1 MDLALIKKNS
11 PEWEYLWNWLASHP
25 INVGLEAPS
34 VALNEGEAWEY
45 MGSFKQGDRM
55 IHSLRHRCHPKHG
68 QRMDLHVQA
77 SDEFVED
84 DIHKTLKLK

>member
-1 MDLALIKKNS
+1 MELALVKVGS

-34 VALNEGEAWEY
+34 VALNEGEAWQY
-45 MGSFKQGDRM
+45 MGSFKQGDRI

-77 SDEFVED
+77 SEGYNVED
-84 DIHKTLKLK
+84 IEKQIKMK